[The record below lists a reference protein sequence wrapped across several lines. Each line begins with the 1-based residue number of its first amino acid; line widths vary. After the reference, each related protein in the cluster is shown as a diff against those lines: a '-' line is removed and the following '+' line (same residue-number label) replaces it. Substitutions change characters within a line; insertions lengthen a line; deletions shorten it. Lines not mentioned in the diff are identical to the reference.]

1 MAKLHTDLLGMID
14 QVRACLR
21 QDDPDAARR
30 VLQACVE
37 ILDTVLGRPA
47 AQDETEPELETDEP

>member
-1 MAKLHTDLLGMID
+1 MALLHTRLLSMID

-21 QDDPDAARR
+21 QDDADAARR
-30 VLQACVE
+30 LLQACAE

-47 AQDETEPELETDEP
+47 AQDETEAELETDEP